1 MIHYFCEPLGSRKK
15 LVQNKKK
22 KKSFPRHLLKH
33 QHLTLPVHQ
42 RLYLLPTI
50 CLLQLHRHSILF
62 TLNHQDKLSKLGQK
76 SNPPSSII
84 AWSLRRNRLRPVYNP
99 CQKCSP
105 VSAGFVVT
113 SRSILGRRKSGP
125 YLVPVPILHTKILSY
140 APSLRY
146 RHATN
151 LCTVAVFIV
160 EHSYVDAHVGRVFGY
175 ARNVP
180 KFGA

>member
-1 MIHYFCEPLGSRKK
+1 M
-15 LVQNKKK
+15 VQNKKK
-22 KKSFPRHLLKH
+22 KNLS
-33 QHLTLPVHQ
+33 PVTCWNTNISPSQ
-42 RLYLLPTI
+42 YTKGCTSYRQYAFSNCTDIPSL
-50 CLLQLHRHSILF
+50 S

-76 SNPPSSII
+76 SNPSSSII
-84 AWSLRRNRLRPVYNP
+84 AWSLPADSHKRRNRLRPVYNP
-99 CQKCSP
+99 WQKCSP

-113 SRSILGRRKSGP
+113 SRSILGRRKSGE

-140 APSLRY
+140 APNLRY

-160 EHSYVDAHVGRVFGY
+160 EHSYVDAHVGRIFRY

>member
-1 MIHYFCEPLGSRKK
+1 M
-15 LVQNKKK
+15 VQNKKK
-22 KKSFPRHLLKH
+22 KNLS
-33 QHLTLPVHQ
+33 PVTCWNTNISPSQ
-42 RLYLLPTI
+42 YTKGCTSYRQYAFSN
-50 CLLQLHRHSILF
+50 CRHSIPS
-62 TLNHQDKLSKLGQK
+62 TLNHQYKLSKLGQK

-160 EHSYVDAHVGRVFGY
+160 EHSYVDAHVGRIFRY